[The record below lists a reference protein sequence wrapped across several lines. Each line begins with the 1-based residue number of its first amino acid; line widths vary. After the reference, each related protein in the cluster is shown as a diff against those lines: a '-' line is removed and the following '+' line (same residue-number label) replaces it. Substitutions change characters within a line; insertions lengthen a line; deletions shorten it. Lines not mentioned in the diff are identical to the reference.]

1 MTSFYKKKDDKFVC
15 TLCNHYCE
23 LDTNQ
28 IGLCGVNK
36 NTGNKVECLAYGYI
50 SAFNIDPIE
59 KKPLYHFLPQSKSL
73 SLGTVGCN
81 FKCSFCQNWGISQ
94 EKKIN
99 KEKYTSPKN
108 VVLQAVKNKCLS
120 ISYTYNEPTIFY
132 PYARNIAL
140 EAKKYGIKSVFV
152 SNGFESKEV
161 IEDMKGIIDA
171 INVDL
176 KCFDDKYY
184 KKLGGSLGKVLE
196 NLKAFVKNK
205 IHLEITTLIV
215 PTKNDTREELSK
227 IARFIKEELGDNIPW
242 HLSAFHPDYKELD
255 LPRTSLQTLEMAL
268 DIGKNMGLNYVYIG
282 NAGYNNNT
290 KCKKCKNILIKR
302 QYFNTLENN
311 TINGFCSNCK
321 EKLDGIFEEN
331 IRQSSFSGS
340 FYPKEKMELLR
351 YIEHFNKSFS
361 TKKINI
367 KPRAIIS
374 PHAGYIYSGFTAN
387 LAYNLSSQMAKFK
400 RIIVIGPSHKVY
412 LENASIA
419 LYNNYET
426 PLGKIKIDLSYSYAL
441 KNKYDFV
448 NFTKEAH
455 KEHSTET
462 QAPFIKKYFNDS
474 LIVELVYGKMSYE
487 KLSTLIDDLLQDKNN
502 FIVISTDL
510 SHFYNLKKANKL
522 DNICLN
528 AIIKKDLTLFDK
540 GCEACGLTGVKAIIK
555 SSIKYNLSTN
565 FLHYCTSYD
574 NTKDDKNVV
583 GYASVLIGE

>member
-1 MTSFYKKKDDKFVC
+1 MTSFYKKKEDKFIC

-36 NTGNKVECLAYGYI
+36 NTGNKVECLVYGRI

-99 KEKYTSPKN
+99 KEKYTSPQD
-108 VVLQAVKNKCLS
+108 VVLQAVKNNCLS

-132 PYARNIAL
+132 PYVRDIAL
-140 EAKKYGIKSVFV
+140 EAKKYGIKSVYV

-176 KCFDDKYY
+176 KCFNDKYY
-184 KKLGGSLGKVLE
+184 KKLGGSLDKVLE
-196 NLKAFVKNK
+196 NLKVFVKNK

-215 PTKNDTREELSK
+215 PTKNDTKEELSK
-227 IARFIKEELGDNIPW
+227 IAKFIKEELGENIPW

-255 LPRTSLQTLEMAL
+255 LPRTSLETLEMAL
-268 DIGKNMGLNYVYIG
+268 DIGKSIGLNYVYIG
-282 NAGYNNNT
+282 NAGFDNNT
-290 KCKKCKNILIKR
+290 KCKKCKNVLIKR

-311 TINGFCSNCK
+311 IINSSCPNCNK
-321 EKLDGIFEEN
+321 KLDGIFEEN
-331 IRQSSFSGS
+331 TRKSSFSGS
-340 FYPKEKMELLR
+340 FYPKEKTELLR
-351 YIEHFNKSFS
+351 YIEHFNKSSS

-419 LYNNYET
+419 LYKDYET
-426 PLGKIKIDLSYSYAL
+426 PLGNIKIDLAYSHLL
-441 KNKYDFV
+441 KNKYDFL
-448 NFTKEAH
+448 NFIKEAH
-455 KEHSTET
+455 NEHSTET
-462 QAPFIKKYFNDS
+462 QAPFIKNYFNSS
-474 LIVELVYGKMSYE
+474 LMIELVYGKISYE
-487 KLSTLIDDLLQDKNN
+487 KLSILIDDLLQDKDN

-510 SHFYNLKKANKL
+510 SHFYDLEKANKL

-528 AIIKKDLTLFDK
+528 AIVKKDLALFDK
-540 GCEACGLTGVKAIIK
+540 GCEACGMTGVKAIIK
-555 SSIKYNLSTN
+555 SSIKYKLKTH

-574 NTKDDKNVV
+574 NTKDDKSVV